1 MNFLKKLLRPFLP
14 KPKEREITLA
24 QLSYTMAYRILPEYA
39 FAERHDLRMWSVTK
53 ACGPF
58 FYLMTLGMA
67 FGKRPEEADTKLGL
81 KFQWH
86 TGQLQDGRTYF
97 LMEYPL
103 TPEHSETLTEKEFMQ
118 SALTGRC
125 VLPPYFSAMLGQV
138 NPSEG
143 TFHEVRYFVLG
154 KSPEPGC
161 TTLREVTA
169 DGSNRN
175 LGMGPAADRNSFL
188 EAIQSRASS

>member
-1 MNFLKKLLRPFLP
+1 MDFFKKLFRSIFPRRQAP
-14 KPKEREITLA
+14 EVSLA

-39 FAERHDLRMWSVTK
+39 FGERHDLRMWSVTK

-67 FGKRPEEADTKLGL
+67 FGKRPEEADTELGL
-81 KFQWH
+81 KFQWY

-103 TPEHSETLTEKEFMQ
+103 TPEHSQTLSEKEFLQAAM
-118 SALTGRC
+118 TGRC

-138 NPSEG
+138 NASEG
-143 TFHEVRYFVLG
+143 TFHDVRYFVLG

-169 DGSNRN
+169 DGANSN
-175 LGMGPAADRNSFL
+175 LGMGPAPDRDAFL
-188 EAIQSRASS
+188 EAIQNRACP